1 MNTYTPWATNVKLL
15 EKSCL
20 IQTFEILQ
28 AQGCG
33 DFIPN
38 PANFRDFMLL
48 VHKLISVSMD
58 DNAWYVRLGGVSTDY
73 SNVVPFDKKLKVV
86 EKLSEKNKNENNSHL
101 NDNNNDNKNENDYQ
115 NSKYNGIEQLD
126 LLVIQNSTFSIRVF
140 DRDDTRLVES
150 KLQLA
155 KVSTYGRA

>member
-86 EKLSEKNKNENNSHL
+86 EKLSEKNKNESNSHH
-101 NDNNNDNKNENDYQ
+101 NDNNNDNKNENDIKITNKVDHIKIYYARPYVLTFA
-115 NSKYNGIEQLD
+115 NCSFDSTRRVSSLSKTLILNVL
-126 LLVIQNSTFSIRVF
+126 F
-140 DRDDTRLVES
+140 
-150 KLQLA
+150 
-155 KVSTYGRA
+155 